1 MSNNNHLIQNI
12 LAENLKRIQEFENT
26 KVYCGLIG
34 PSGSGK
40 SSLMNAIVGKIIAKT
55 GVVETTSEPQ
65 EHTHKGI
72 VFTDL
77 PGCGT
82 PSWPR
87 DSYIQRL
94 NLQSYDCFLLVT
106 DQRCTEDAVFLFRE
120 LSKMGKPCFVIRN
133 FFDKAIEAGKR
144 DNGQSEEE
152 IRLLITDNIRK
163 NLEPSIPNKIY
174 LVCAWQPTKYD
185 FGILELDIHNALKG
199 LKKDRF
205 IADMASYSED
215 ALKEKR
221 ILAEKLIPYYAGA
234 AAANGLNPIIGL
246 DVAADIAILVK
257 FANEIANIYGLSSNQ
272 FEYIKKLLGPKLTPV
287 LLAKISQF
295 AVRYLAK
302 QGIIELLKKIAG
314 RTITKQVAKWVPFAG
329 QLIAAGISWQ
339 ATYMLGSQLVD
350 EAEQLAR
357 DILKE
362 VAKFDES
369 ATVQGDNF

>member
-1 MSNNNHLIQNI
+1 MSNNNDLIQDI
-12 LAENLKRIQEFENT
+12 LSESYKKIQEFEKT
-26 KVYCGLIG
+26 KVLCGFIG

-40 SSLMNAIVGKIIAKT
+40 SSLMNAIVGEKIAET
-55 GVVETTSEPQ
+55 GVVETTSEPKA
-65 EHTHKGI
+65 HTHKGI

-82 PSWPR
+82 TSWPR
-87 DSYIQRL
+87 DNYIQRL

-106 DQRCTEDAVFLFRE
+106 AHRFTENDVFLFRE
-120 LSKMGKPCFVIRN
+120 LLSMGKPCFVIRN
-133 FFDKAIEAGKR
+133 MFDEAIKAGKR

-152 IRLLITDNIRK
+152 TRLLITDNIRK

-174 LVCAWQPTKYD
+174 LVSAWHPAKYD
-185 FGILELDIHNALKG
+185 LWILEHDIHNALKG

-246 DVAADIAILVK
+246 DVAADIAILIK
-257 FANEIANIYGLSSNQ
+257 FATAIANIYGLSSNQ
-272 FEYIKKLLGPKLTPV
+272 LEYIKKLLGPKLTPV
-287 LLAKISQF
+287 LLAKITQF
-295 AVRYLAK
+295 AVRYMAK
-302 QGIIELLKKIAG
+302 EGIIVLLKKIAG
-314 RTITKQVAKWVPFAG
+314 RTITKEVAKWVPFAG

-339 ATYMLGSQLVD
+339 ATFMLGGQLVD

-362 VAKFDES
+362 VTLQQEYFDES
-369 ATVQGDNF
+369 ATV